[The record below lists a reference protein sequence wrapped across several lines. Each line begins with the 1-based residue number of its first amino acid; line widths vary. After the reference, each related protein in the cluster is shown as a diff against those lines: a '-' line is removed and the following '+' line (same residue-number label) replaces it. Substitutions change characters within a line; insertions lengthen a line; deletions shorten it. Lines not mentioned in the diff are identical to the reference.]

1 MPIKHA
7 AMKAL
12 RKSKK
17 TNLKNKAI
25 KENLVKMRKNLR
37 EAIKSTDKTN
47 LKQLVRDWQ
56 QACDKAVKCGVF
68 KKNKAGRLTSRVMK
82 LVSKK

>member
-7 AMKAL
+7 AIKAL

-25 KENLVKMRKNLR
+25 KEKLVKMRKNLR
-37 EAIKSTDKTN
+37 EAIKSADKTKLN
-47 LKQLVRDWQ
+47 QLVRDWQ

-68 KKNKAGRLTSRVMK
+68 KKNKAGRLTSRAMK